1 MNNYYKISRL
11 KNCFLLLSIIFLF
24 CSNAG
29 AEQIHYRGG
38 KNYTLVE
45 RTDLRRYDNNRY
57 VGLLSRE
64 VRSFIA
70 SDNGLYEGSFYVDET
85 TKHKNM
91 SVAAGLHNS
100 IPSTFRIDDEGVL
113 TMLEDCGY
121 PSFRSFPA
129 FTKKSIKIGDSW
141 TSRAERA
148 VDPLNKGVITRL
160 NMEVLYTYTG
170 DEVFNGEEVYVLSAK
185 WATRYGGA
193 YVDEQGDPDL
203 HSATGKHSATMYISK
218 QTGYALVVRDYI
230 EETFVY
236 KDRDSYTF
244 KGTISLFTE
253 YPPAVDT
260 QSVMPVI
267 QRVAEELGDQIK
279 VDQTAGGIRLTMN
292 NLRFKANSAE
302 LLPGQEHLLTQIAK
316 VLKLASK
323 SQVLVEGHTA
333 STGQPNAEL
342 TLSIERANSIANAL
356 VQSGIEKD
364 RFICQGRGSSRPVAS
379 NETPEGKAL
388 NRRVEITIL
397 SE

>member
-1 MNNYYKISRL
+1 MNNYYKIFRL
-11 KNCFLLLSIIFLF
+11 KNCFLLLCIIFLF

-129 FTKKSIKIGDSW
+129 FTKESIKIGDSW

-170 DEVFNGEEVYVLSAK
+170 DEVFKGEEVYVLSAK

-193 YVDEQGDPDL
+193 YIDEQGDPDL
-203 HSATGKHSATMYISK
+203 QFATGKHSATMYISK

-302 LLPGQEHLLTQIAK
+302 LLPGQENLLTQIAK
-316 VLKLASK
+316 VLKQAPK

-342 TLSIERANSIANAL
+342 SLSIERANSIANAL

>member
-1 MNNYYKISRL
+1 MNNYYKIFRL
-11 KNCFLLLSIIFLF
+11 KNCLLLLSIIFLF

-129 FTKKSIKIGDSW
+129 FTKESIKIGDSW

-170 DEVFNGEEVYVLSAK
+170 DEVFKGEEVYVLSAK

-193 YVDEQGDPDL
+193 YIDEQGDPDL

-230 EETFVY
+230 EETFIY

-302 LLPGQEHLLTQIAK
+302 LLPGQENLLTQIAK
-316 VLKLASK
+316 VLKQAPK

-342 TLSIERANSIANAL
+342 SLSIERANSIANAL

>member
-1 MNNYYKISRL
+1 MNNYYKIFRL
-11 KNCFLLLSIIFLF
+11 KKSCLLLSVIFLF
-24 CSNAG
+24 YASAG

-129 FTKKSIKIGDSW
+129 FTKESIKIGDSW

-170 DEVFNGEEVYVLSAK
+170 DEVFKGEEVYVLSAK

-267 QRVAEELGDQIK
+267 QKVAEELGDQIK

-302 LLPGQEHLLTQIAK
+302 LLPGQENLLTQIAK
-316 VLKLASK
+316 VLKQVPK

-342 TLSIERANSIANAL
+342 SLSIERANSIANAL

>member
-11 KNCFLLLSIIFLF
+11 KNCFLLLSIIFFF

-129 FTKKSIKIGDSW
+129 FTKESIKIGDSW

-170 DEVFNGEEVYVLSAK
+170 DEVFKGEEVYVLSAK

-193 YVDEQGDPDL
+193 YIDEQGDPDL

-218 QTGYALVVRDYI
+218 QTGYALVVRDYM

-302 LLPGQEHLLTQIAK
+302 LLPGQENLLKQIAK
-316 VLKLASK
+316 VLRQAPK

-342 TLSIERANSIANAL
+342 SLSIERANSIANAL

>member
-1 MNNYYKISRL
+1 MNNCYKIFRL
-11 KNCFLLLSIIFLF
+11 KKSCLLLSVIFLF
-24 CSNAG
+24 YASAG

-129 FTKKSIKIGDSW
+129 FTKESIKIGDSW

-170 DEVFNGEEVYVLSAK
+170 DEVFKGEEVYVLSAK

-193 YVDEQGDPDL
+193 YIDEQGDPDL
-203 HSATGKHSATMYISK
+203 LSATGKHSATMYISK

-230 EETFVY
+230 EETFVVY
-236 KDRDSYTF
+236 
-244 KGTISLFTE
+244 
-253 YPPAVDT
+253 
-260 QSVMPVI
+260 
-267 QRVAEELGDQIK
+267 
-279 VDQTAGGIRLTMN
+279 N
-292 NLRFKANSAE
+292 
-302 LLPGQEHLLTQIAK
+302 
-316 VLKLASK
+316 
-323 SQVLVEGHTA
+323 
-333 STGQPNAEL
+333 
-342 TLSIERANSIANAL
+342 
-356 VQSGIEKD
+356 
-364 RFICQGRGSSRPVAS
+364 
-379 NETPEGKAL
+379 
-388 NRRVEITIL
+388 
-397 SE
+397 